1 MSSSSN
7 IILVD
12 ALNFFMRHFAA
23 NPSTNENGDHVGGVV
38 GFLKGAQLLID
49 NIHPSKVYVV
59 WEGGGSLRRRS
70 IYKNYKNG
78 RRPVKLNRFYSSD
91 IPNTVNNRNYQI
103 NLLTKL
109 LGLSGFP
116 QLYVSDCE
124 ADDVIGYLTKNKLR
138 KENITIVSSDKDYY
152 QLLEKNR
159 VNIWSPGQKKILTS
173 ESIKERFGIS
183 SENFCVARCFIGDGS
198 DGLPGVKGAGF
209 RTLIKRFPELAKE
222 EYVSVEEIIKLSN
235 ERSQNS
241 KIKIYNQIVV
251 DSKIAKINWKLMNL
265 DAVNLSADQVKKI
278 NYRVDTVNRE
288 INKINFMR
296 VLIREGIKTF
306 DANKFFMTARSIF
319 N

>member
-1 MSSSSN
+1 
-7 IILVD
+7 
-12 ALNFFMRHFAA
+12 MRHFAA
-23 NPSTNENGDHVGGVV
+23 NPTTNENGDHVGGVV
-38 GFLKGAQLLID
+38 GFLKGTQLLID

-198 DGLPGVKGAGF
+198 DGLPGIKGAGF

-278 NYRVDTVNRE
+278 NYRVDTVDRE

>member
-1 MSSSSN
+1 
-7 IILVD
+7 
-12 ALNFFMRHFAA
+12 MRHFAA